1 MAATLSD
8 IRTALKTTMTG
19 VSGLRCFDTAPDN
32 PSFPAAIVIPTGAE
46 FDQAMGRGL
55 DEYRFDVIVMAQGQ
69 SDRAGQTALDALV
82 SGAGSSSIRAVL
94 WADPTLGQ
102 VVSTSR
108 VEGMTAYGESQ
119 TPDGARYYRATLT
132 VVVQTRGV

>member
-1 MAATLSD
+1 MAATLGD
-8 IRTALKTTMTG
+8 IRTALKTTMTQ
-19 VSGLRCFDTAPDN
+19 VTGLRCYDTAPDN
-32 PSFPAAIVIPTGAE
+32 PSFPAAIVIPTGAD

-55 DEYRFDVIVMAQGQ
+55 DEYRFDLIVTAQGQ
-69 SDRAGQTALDALV
+69 SDRSGQAALDALV
-82 SGAGSSSIRAVL
+82 SGSGSSSIRAVL
-94 WADPTLGQ
+94 WSDPTLGG

-108 VEGMTAYGESQ
+108 VETMTGYGESQ

>member
-1 MAATLSD
+1 MAATLAE
-8 IRTALKTTMTG
+8 IRTALKTVMAG
-19 VSGLRCFDTAPDN
+19 VSGLRCFDIAPDN
-32 PSFPAAIVIPTGAE
+32 PSFPAAIVIPTGAD

-69 SDRAGQTALDALV
+69 TDRAGQATLDGLV
-82 SGAGSSSIRAVL
+82 SGAGTSSIRAVL
-94 WADPTLGQ
+94 WANPTLGG

-108 VEGMTAYGESQ
+108 VESMGSYGENQ
-119 TPDGARYYRATLT
+119 TPDGARYYRATLS